1 MSVLDLGMSA
11 ALKPML
17 RKNAEAWPQQRAAA
31 AELCVV
37 VPTFNEQANIE
48 ELVERVRNA
57 IAGLTWEIIVVDD
70 NSPDGTAER
79 VRALYHQDPRV
90 RLVRRVGRR
99 GLSSACLEGMLASSA
114 DIVAVIDAD
123 LGHDLDLLRG
133 MVAILRD
140 DQADLVCASRYLES
154 GAAGGWTQDH
164 GTASKL
170 ATWTA
175 KSLTDVELTDPM
187 SGYFAVRR
195 EVVERLAPDLS
206 GVGFKI
212 LLDMVLAAG
221 PGLRV
226 REVPLTF
233 GYRVADEDKL
243 SPKVVWDFAMMLM
256 QHCSGGALR
265 AELLSYRLIA
275 AAGLLP
281 HMFLLWL
288 FIDLYGVSLAW
299 GQAMAAVG
307 AVLSIYGAKELLSY
321 RRTGPWRWYLGLLPF
336 LVSCAFGIVVGL
348 FTTLWLSK
356 AGLAWWGS
364 GWIGALAASIW
375 NYGALGRHGWSATR

>member
-1 MSVLDLGMSA
+1 MSVLDLSMSA
-11 ALKPML
+11 ALKPAL
-17 RKNAEAWPQQRAAA
+17 RRNAKAWQQQRLAA

-57 IAGLTWEIIVVDD
+57 VAGLTWEIIVVDD

-79 VRALYHQDPRV
+79 VRALYHDDPRV
-90 RLVRRVGRR
+90 RLIRRVGRR
-99 GLSSACLEGMLASSA
+99 GLSSACVEGMLASSA

-123 LGHDLDLLRG
+123 LGHDPDLLRG
-133 MVAILRD
+133 MFAILRA
-140 DQADLVCASRYLES
+140 DQADLVCASRYLEGGAS
-154 GAAGGWTQDH
+154 GEWPQDH
-164 GTASKL
+164 GPASKL

-175 KSLTDVELTDPM
+175 KSLTNVELTDPM

-195 EVVERLAPDLS
+195 EVFERLAPDLS

-233 GYRVADEDKL
+233 GYRVAGEGKL
-243 SPKVVWDFAMMLM
+243 SPKVVWDFAMMLVE
-256 QHCSGGALR
+256 HCSGGTLR
-265 AELLSYRLIA
+265 AELLSYRVIA
-275 AAGLLP
+275 AAGLVA

-288 FIDLYGVSLAW
+288 FMDLYGVSLSW
-299 GQAMAAVG
+299 GQTMAAVG
-307 AVLSIYGAKELLSY
+307 AVFSIYAAKELLSY
-321 RRTGPWRWYLGLLPF
+321 GRTGPWRWYLGLFPF
-336 LVSCAFGIVVGL
+336 LISCAFGIVVGL
-348 FTTLWLSK
+348 LTTLWLSK
-356 AGLAWWGS
+356 TGLEWWCS
-364 GWIGALAASIW
+364 GLIGGLAASIW
-375 NYGALGRHGWSATR
+375 NYGALGRHGWSAAR